1 MKKIYSLILLFVLL
15 LTSGFGC
22 AGGTLEAQKVVA
34 TPITLEFWSVYD
46 DSDAYSDIIANYKK
60 IHPYVTVNYTKWRY
74 SEYENKL
81 INALAEDRGP
91 DIFSIHN
98 TWVKKY
104 QKKIAPMPDAIT
116 MAFPTVQGTI
126 QKTIVPELRTNKS
139 ISLKDIK
146 NNFADV
152 VYGDV
157 VLPTPDAVD
166 PKIINPKVYGLP
178 LSIDTMVLYY
188 NKDLLNNAGIT
199 NPPQYWND
207 EFQNNVKKLVKQD
220 ARGKIAQ
227 ASIDMGGSANIERPT
242 DILSTLMMQ
251 SGAQMMN
258 DAGQIT
264 FDQIP
269 AAYKD
274 QSYNPGL
281 EALRFYTDFANPA
294 KEVYT
299 WNSELDNSLDL
310 FTQGRLAFML
320 GYNYDLPTIRTQAP
334 KLNFG
339 IAKLPQIQ
347 GNSLQVNFANYWLQ
361 TASAR
366 SKYQQESWDF
376 IQYMTGAEQA
386 KLYLSKTKKPT
397 ALRALVGSQIDDLDT
412 GVFADQVLTAKS
424 WYKGIDAV
432 AAEKAMSEMIDSV
445 VAGQGKI
452 EDIIKLGADKVQQ
465 TIGN

>member
-1 MKKIYSLILLFVLL
+1 MKKIYLLILLFVLL

-22 AGGTLEAQKVVA
+22 AGASTEAVKA
-34 TPITLEFWSVYD
+34 MTPITLEFWSVYD
-46 DSDAYSDIIANYKK
+46 SPDAYADIIANYKK
-60 IHPYVTVNYTKWRY
+60 LHSYVTINYTKLRY
-74 SEYENKL
+74 EEYESKL
-81 INALAEDRGP
+81 IDALAEDRGP

-98 TWVKKY
+98 TWVRKY
-104 QKKIAPMPDAIT
+104 QKKIAPLPDTIT
-116 MAFPTVQGTI
+116 MVYPVVQGTI
-126 QKTIVPELRTNKS
+126 QKTVVPELRTNKS

-152 VYGDV
+152 VYNDV
-157 VLPTPDAVD
+157 VVPTPDATD
-166 PKIINPKVYGLP
+166 PKIINNKVYGLP
-178 LSIDTMVLYY
+178 LSIDTLALYY

-199 NPPQYWND
+199 APPQYWND
-207 EFQNNVKKLVKQD
+207 EFQNDVKKLMKQD
-220 ARGKIAQ
+220 GRGKIAQ
-227 ASIDMGGSANIERPT
+227 ASIDMGGSANVERPT
-242 DILSTLMMQ
+242 DILSVLMMQ
-251 SGAQMMN
+251 SGAQMLN
-258 DAGQIT
+258 DAGQVA

-269 AAYKD
+269 LAYKD

-299 WNSELDNSLDL
+299 WNGDLDNSLDL
-310 FTQGRLAFML
+310 FAQGRLAFML
-320 GYNYDLPTIRTQAP
+320 GYNYDLPIIRAQAP

-339 IAKLPQIQ
+339 LAKLPQIY
-347 GNSLQVNFANYWLQ
+347 GNSLQVNFANYWVD
-361 TASAR
+361 TVSAK
-366 SKYQQESWDF
+366 SKHEQEAWDF

-386 KLYLSKTKKPT
+386 KIYLANTKKPT
-397 ALRALVGSQIDDLDT
+397 ALRSLVGNQIDDLDT

-424 WYKGIDAV
+424 WYKGIDDV